1 MSKTLPSIVLVL
13 MLAAAAA
20 LAGPPAAAEEA
31 AAPAAIPA
39 AAPAAECA
47 APVAPAAAD
56 EALLLAGTPCG
67 PVTCSGRKVCC
78 DASCGICGREGGPC
92 PDVPACVSTPLG
104 GPDTPALGDQPEPL
118 LLAGEPCNR
127 RHCGANQFCCNFSCS
142 ICAPEGGFCTQQLC
156 E

>member
-1 MSKTLPSIVLVL
+1 MSKNLPSMVFAL

-20 LAGPPAAAEEA
+20 LAGPPATAEEA
-31 AAPAAIPA
+31 ATPAVV
-39 AAPAAECA
+39 PAAECA
-47 APVAPAAAD
+47 APAAAVAAPAAD
-56 EALLLAGTPCG
+56 EALFLAGTPCG

-104 GPDTPALGDQPEPL
+104 GAEAPSVGDPQEPL